1 MWLTRPAIPR
11 KNPGVDRD
19 ATWRLFVALELPESM
34 GQYLVRQQRRVRE
47 QLPGDHV
54 RWVRPGGIHLTLR
67 FLGAVPPQRLP
78 VITAA
83 NTNIPTVVIGAKG
96 ADLVLEDT
104 A

>member
-1 MWLTRPAIPR
+1 MGRDEMSV
-11 KNPGVDRD
+11 VDH
-19 ATWRLFVALELPESM
+19 RL
-34 GQYLVRQQRRVRE
+34 RVR
-47 QLPGDHV
+47 
-54 RWVRPGGIHLTLR
+54 GIEGLR
-67 FLGAVPPQRLP
+67 VADASIMP

>member
-1 MWLTRPAIPR
+1 V
-11 KNPGVDRD
+11 VDH
-19 ATWRLFVALELPESM
+19 RL
-34 GQYLVRQQRRVRE
+34 RVR
-47 QLPGDHV
+47 
-54 RWVRPGGIHLTLR
+54 GIEGLR
-67 FLGAVPPQRLP
+67 VADASIMP